1 MSAQTP
7 VQRTRRPLSNMI
19 AALLFLAM
27 AMSAAARQMPVK
39 PGDIRNMVNQ
49 SAQAGSS
56 DGDASKP
63 AAKPKP
69 GSVSETSKPA
79 ASPMPK
85 PVPKPA
91 SGTDVKPVSAPTPK
105 PAAKPA
111 PGSET
116 KPVTNAVS
124 KPVVK
129 PGVKPGDDAKSSA
142 NAIPK
147 PAAKSGPVSEI
158 SKPTP
163 KTVAKPGAPANRV
176 PELTTVANPIP
187 EPPKAPSPLQPPAKS
202 AVPAKPAAPAAT
214 PAAFSVA
221 VSRRDPF
228 APLVNSARG
237 EGVPENLPP
246 GKAGLLIN
254 TLRIDGIVN
263 GPGGMIAIVS
273 NPQQRVYFLRDND
286 RLYDGEVQHITMEGV
301 SFHQSG
307 KDPFGNP
314 VEREVT
320 KRLSLTPG
328 EQR

>member
-1 MSAQTP
+1 MPGQTP
-7 VQRTRRPLSNMI
+7 VQRTRRPLPNLI
-19 AALLFLAM
+19 ASLVFLAI
-27 AMSAAARQMPVK
+27 AMPAAAQQVPAKPSDVK
-39 PGDIRNMVNQ
+39 NMVNQ
-49 SAQAGSS
+49 SAQAGAS
-56 DGDASKP
+56 GGELSKP
-63 AAKPKP
+63 VANSSA
-69 GSVSETSKPA
+69 VSETKKPA

-85 PVPKPA
+85 PVAKPA
-91 SGTDVKPVSAPTPK
+91 SGSDASSATKAVAKPVGKPGPEVKPATAAMPK
-105 PAAKPA
+105 PVGKP
-111 PGSET
+111 
-116 KPVTNAVS
+116 
-124 KPVVK
+124 
-129 PGVKPGDDAKSSA
+129 
-142 NAIPK
+142 
-147 PAAKSGPVSEI
+147 GPVSEVTK
-158 SKPTP
+158 SKSVSRP
-163 KTVAKPGAPANRV
+163 VDPANRT
-176 PELTTVANPIP
+176 PELTTVANPLP
-187 EPPKAPSPLQPPAKS
+187 EPPKPPSPRPVTAKPV
-202 AVPAKPAAPAAT
+202 AAPVKPAAPAAT

-228 APLVNSARG
+228 APLVNNARG
-237 EGVPENLPP
+237 EGIPENLPP

-286 RLYDGEVQHITMEGV
+286 RLYDGQVQHIAMEGV